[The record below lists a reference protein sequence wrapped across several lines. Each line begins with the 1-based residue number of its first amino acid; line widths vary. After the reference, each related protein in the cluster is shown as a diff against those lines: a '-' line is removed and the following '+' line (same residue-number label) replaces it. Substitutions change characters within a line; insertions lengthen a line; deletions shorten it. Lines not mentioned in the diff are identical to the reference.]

1 MFLCSVGISIIYCTM
16 SEHRRHL
23 NIKVVIMNVTWN
35 DKYSVSSTIFQIIC
49 KAQFKR
55 T

>member
-1 MFLCSVGISIIYCTM
+1 MFLLSVGIGIKCCTK

-35 DKYSVSSTIFQIIC
+35 DKENVTSVRI
-49 KAQFKR
+49 
-55 T
+55 